1 SKDLLESIQIARHS
15 GATIVSITASASPL
29 AALSDMHLAVDLDSD
44 KNQLEPIKARIA
56 HMAVV
61 DTLAIGLAVRC
72 KPAYLE
78 RLRQANLV
86 LSNKFA
92 TTT

>member
-1 SKDLLESIQIARHS
+1 MKVLII
-15 GATIVSITASASPL
+15 PL
-29 AALSDMHLAVDLDSD
+29 FDNCIHHRKPGDAALSDLHLAIDLDEND
-44 KNQLEPIKARIA
+44 DYLVPIKTRIS

-78 RLRQANLV
+78 RLRQANLS
-86 LSNKFA
+86 LDDKFEVKKLQL
-92 TTT
+92 